1 MSMRSI
7 TRRMSGPLVGC
18 IAGVALGACAE
29 GSGEAEVRGIEINV
43 APLSLPGIGGA
54 CYDIEVS
61 NGTDVVWSLGDPAFT
76 KLGADQ
82 TLNNGPLDALVE
94 ANEDDTTVCSGQ
106 FGNGA
111 GGAIT
116 YVGPCDAAVDSDGDL
131 GNGVQNTVT
140 LWVDGLYATGLATD
154 AGEWRD
160 PCGTSGCSIEVD
172 CDANTD
178 SLAEFNFSV
187 MRSANQGFFDIAV
200 NFEDVF
206 CSAKF
211 DTCYEGDPDDQIRL
225 LHGADSVRDWTGVVG
240 FTCTAGADTADLG
253 TVTHLLYSKIAITC
267 GADVF
272 TLDPNIP
279 EGQTTASAGGQT
291 LHYAIYRGVNQQEVS
306 AGLSANLLYWN
317 LAFSLDDLTTGF
329 PAASCTLDLTATAD
343 DATPDDG
350 HIDFVAGVPVG
361 NGVTYPYI
369 VVDADL
375 TTAGVAAC
383 QQNEL
388 DGGNVVK
395 TVYAGNTGEVSAPT
409 VMCSQFNGTA
419 ATGTGGASCN

>member
-1 MSMRSI
+1 
-7 TRRMSGPLVGC
+7 MSGPLVGC
-18 IAGVALGACAE
+18 IAGAALGACAE
-29 GSGEAEVRGIEINV
+29 GGAEPEVRGIEITV

-61 NGTDVVWSLGDPAFT
+61 NGTSVVWSLGDPAFT
-76 KLGADQ
+76 KLGANQ
-82 TLNNGPLDALVE
+82 ALNNGPLDVLVA

-116 YVGPCDAAVDSDGDL
+116 YVGPCDSTVDSDGVP

-154 AGEWRD
+154 VGEWRD

-172 CDANTD
+172 CDANAD

-200 NFEDVF
+200 NFEDIF

-211 DTCYEGDPDDQIRL
+211 DTCYDDGPDEGSALDPIRL

-240 FTCTAGADTADLG
+240 FTCTAGADTQALN
-253 TVTHLLYSKIAITC
+253 TVTHLLYSKIQITC
-267 GADVF
+267 GTDTF
-272 TLDPNIP
+272 TLNPNIA
-279 EGQTTASAGGQT
+279 EGQSTATAGGKT
-291 LHYAIYRGVNQQEVS
+291 LHYAVYRGVNQQQVS
-306 AGLSANLLYWN
+306 PGLSANLLYWN

-329 PAASCTLDLTATAD
+329 PTTSCTLDLTATAD
-343 DATPDDG
+343 DATPSDG
-350 HIDFVAGVPVG
+350 HIDFVAGVPIG
-361 NGVTYPYI
+361 SGVTYPYI
-369 VVDADL
+369 VVEADL
-375 TTAGVAAC
+375 TTTGGAAC

-388 DGGNVVK
+388 DGGIVVK
-395 TVYAGNTGEVSAPT
+395 TVYAGNTGEVLAPT

-419 ATGTGGASCN
+419 ATGTGGAGCN